1 MGRKVNPIG
10 FRLGIVSDWESKW
23 YRGAQLHRAAARGHA
38 DPQADHGRAARGPA
52 SPGSSS
58 SASANKVDVTLHTS
72 KPGIVIGKQGAN
84 VERIR
89 QMLEKAVGKKV
100 HLKIEEIKVPEI
112 DARLIAESIAEQIGR
127 RVAYRRAMKHAV
139 QQAMRRGAK
148 GVKIR
153 LGGRLG
159 GAEMSRTVTEKDGRV
174 PLHTLR
180 ADIDYG
186 VVHAHTTYGRIGV
199 KVWVYKRRRHAG
211 AGAGDRGDADR
222 RSGARSAGRLGS
234 AGGSRRDERG
244 GAYRHVDA
252 EADEVPQ
259 DDAGPD
265 DGQGVPRLRRRLRR
279 VRPAGARSR
288 PGSPAARSRRP
299 AARSRTIS
307 SAAARSGSG
316 SSRTSR

>member
-23 YRGAQLHRAAARGHA
+23 FAERNYTEQLQEDIKIRELIMKELQRAGISKVELER
-38 DPQADHGRAARGPA
+38 
-52 SPGSSS
+52 
-58 SASANKVDVTLHTS
+58 SANKVDVTLHTS
-72 KPGIVIGKQGAN
+72 KPGIVIGKQGSN

-89 QMLEKAVGKKV
+89 QLLEKEVGKKV
-100 HLKIEEIKVPEI
+100 HLRIEEIKVPEI
-112 DARLIAESIAEQIGR
+112 DAKLIAESIAEQIGR

-159 GAEMSRTVTEKDGRV
+159 GAEMSRTVTEMDGRV

-199 KVWVYKRRRHAG
+199 KVWVYKG
-211 AGAGDRGDADR
+211 EVMPTRGEVTEA
-222 RSGARSAGRLGS
+222 SLT
-234 AGGSRRDERG
+234 
-244 GAYRHVDA
+244 A
-252 EADEVPQ
+252 ELAN
-259 DDAGPD
+259 
-265 DGQGVPRLRRRLRR
+265 
-279 VRPAGARSR
+279 
-288 PGSPAARSRRP
+288 
-299 AARSRTIS
+299 
-307 SAAARSGSG
+307 SAAD
-316 SSRTSR
+316 

>member
-1 MGRKVNPIG
+1 MGRKVNPVG
-10 FRLGIVSDWESKW
+10 FRLGIVTDWESKW
-23 YRGAQLHRAAARGHA
+23 FAERNYTEQLHEDIKIRSLVMKELQRAGISKVELER
-38 DPQADHGRAARGPA
+38 
-52 SPGSSS
+52 
-58 SASANKVDVTLHTS
+58 SANKVDVSLYTS

-89 QMLEKAVGKKV
+89 QLLEKEVGKKV

-159 GAEMSRTVTEKDGRV
+159 GAEMSRTVTEMDGRV

-199 KVWVYKRRRHAG
+199 KVWVYKGEVMPA
-211 AGAGDRGDADR
+211 
-222 RSGARSAGRLGS
+222 
-234 AGGSRRDERG
+234 RRDEVTEASLTAELAS
-244 GAYRHVDA
+244 GA
-252 EADEVPQ
+252 AD
-259 DDAGPD
+259 
-265 DGQGVPRLRRRLRR
+265 
-279 VRPAGARSR
+279 
-288 PGSPAARSRRP
+288 
-299 AARSRTIS
+299 
-307 SAAARSGSG
+307 
-316 SSRTSR
+316 

>member
-23 YRGAQLHRAAARGHA
+23 FAERNYTEQLQEDMKIRELILKELQRAGISKVELER
-38 DPQADHGRAARGPA
+38 
-52 SPGSSS
+52 
-58 SASANKVDVTLHTS
+58 SANKVDVTLHTS
-72 KPGIVIGKQGAN
+72 KPGIVIGKQGSN

-89 QMLEKAVGKKV
+89 QLLEKEVGKKV

-112 DARLIAESIAEQIGR
+112 DAKLIAESIAEQIGR
-127 RVAYRRAMKHAV
+127 RVAYRRAMKHAG

-159 GAEMSRTVTEKDGRV
+159 GAEMSRTVTEMDGRV

-199 KVWVYKRRRHAG
+199 KVWVYKG
-211 AGAGDRGDADR
+211 EVLPKRGEVTEA
-222 RSGARSAGRLGS
+222 SLT
-234 AGGSRRDERG
+234 
-244 GAYRHVDA
+244 A
-252 EADEVPQ
+252 ELAN
-259 DDAGPD
+259 
-265 DGQGVPRLRRRLRR
+265 
-279 VRPAGARSR
+279 
-288 PGSPAARSRRP
+288 
-299 AARSRTIS
+299 
-307 SAAARSGSG
+307 SAAD
-316 SSRTSR
+316 